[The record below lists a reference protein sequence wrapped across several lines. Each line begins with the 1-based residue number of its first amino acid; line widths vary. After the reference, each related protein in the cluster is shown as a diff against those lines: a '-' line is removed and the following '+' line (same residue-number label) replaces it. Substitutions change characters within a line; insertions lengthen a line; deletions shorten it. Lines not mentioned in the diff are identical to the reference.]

1 MRLKVTVLILCELL
15 VLVRGGVG
23 HQAKF
28 EPDLNNAYGFL
39 QACIEVD
46 KASSPYDWLS
56 VNQAAFFC
64 LGYVSGMTS
73 ALDDEGVIEL
83 PNHVQPQ
90 PGVIREVVVKYL
102 RDHAE
107 LLSESTSS
115 LVHRALLDAW
125 GRKGSNGKQES
136 ANMHAG
142 KVVDATIK
150 AIIETTGGVKYQGD
164 FGVQQTALI
173 SEWQIVKDN

>member
-1 MRLKVTVLILCELL
+1 MAHTAPASRTRLVLLFLGYVNRMAELLRGYTGAMQETEGGSHMRLKVTVLILCELL
-15 VLVRGGVG
+15 VLVRGGMG
-23 HQAKF
+23 RQAKF

-64 LGYVSGMTS
+64 LGYVSGMAS
-73 ALDDEGVIEL
+73 ALDDDGVIEL
-83 PNHVQPQ
+83 PNHVQ

-107 LLSESTSS
+107 SLSESTSS

-125 GRKGSNGKQES
+125 GRKVRKQR
-136 ANMHAG
+136 
-142 KVVDATIK
+142 
-150 AIIETTGGVKYQGD
+150 
-164 FGVQQTALI
+164 
-173 SEWQIVKDN
+173 